1 MRYILAA
8 CILALF
14 LVPVPASSG
23 EPCYSC
29 HNQKGAQAYINRDAF
44 EQSVHG
50 RIACAECHINIADY
64 PHQRVS
70 KVSCGICHF
79 LGRDNAPKE
88 QAVEY
93 KLSVHGTAAR
103 TGKAGAPDCKTCH
116 GSHYIFPATDQRS
129 RTNKWKIPELCS
141 SCHTYAYSVYKKSV
155 HGKAFFDTRNT
166 EAPTCFDCHMEHR
179 VPSVEE
185 PAWKLALI
193 NECGTCHVREL
204 GSYRKTYH
212 GKVTQL
218 GYANMALCSD
228 CHGSHD
234 ILRVTDEG
242 STLSAKN
249 RLRTCRA
256 CHPNATVGFTKY
268 YAHAEE
274 LDRKRYPALFYTYLF
289 MTLLLIG
296 VFTFF
301 FTHTFLWA
309 YRSLKE
315 RMKQEGG
322 E

>member
-1 MRYILAA
+1 MRCILAA
-8 CILALF
+8 CILALLF
-14 LVPVPASSG
+14 IPSPAPSEES
-23 EPCYSC
+23 CYNC
-29 HNQKGAQAYINRDAF
+29 HNLKAAKCYINKADF
-44 EQSVHG
+44 EQSVHAG
-50 RIACAECHINIADY
+50 TACTGCHLGIADY
-64 PHQRVS
+64 PHGKVS
-70 KVSCGICHF
+70 KVRCGICHF
-79 LGRDNAPKE
+79 IGRDNAPRE

-93 KLSVHGTAAR
+93 KLSVHGTALR
-103 TGKAGAPDCKTCH
+103 TGKAGAPDCQACH
-116 GSHYIFPATDQRS
+116 GSHYIFPAIDPRS
-129 RTNKWKIPELCS
+129 RTNRWKVPELCS
-141 SCHTYAYSVYKKSV
+141 TCHAYVYGVYRKSI
-155 HGKAFFDTRNT
+155 HGKALFEHRNT

-193 NECGTCHVREL
+193 RECGNCHVREVNT
-204 GSYRKTYH
+204 YRRTFH

-242 STLSAKN
+242 SLLSPKN

-256 CHPNATVGFTKY
+256 CHPHATEGFTKF
-268 YAHAEE
+268 YAHPEE
-274 LDRKRYPALFYTYLF
+274 LDREKYPALFYTYIF
-289 MTLLLIG
+289 MTTLLIG

-301 FTHTFLWA
+301 FIHTFLWT

-315 RMKQEGG
+315 RIKKREG